1 MQAAN
6 GLADKAYRKMR
17 QAILRGDLAP
27 GEALFESHLADKL
40 GMSRTPVREALRVLA
55 RDGFIETIPA
65 RGYVVPRRSVEDL
78 RELFEL
84 RESLEG
90 LSTRAAAVRATE
102 AEIVQLGQLCDRYE
116 QATSLETWT
125 QIGTEFHNFV
135 VVVARNRRL
144 ATILD
149 SLNFQIVL
157 SRRSAL
163 SSAETIRNEA
173 VREHRAI
180 VDAITSRDSEAAEQC
195 ARTHVRTSYAAA
207 LQSFRSGL

>member
-1 MQAAN
+1 MQAAD
-6 GLADKAYRKMR
+6 GLADRAYRKMR

-125 QIGTEFHNFV
+125 LIGTEFHNFV

-180 VDAITSRDSEAAEQC
+180 VDAITSRDPEAAEQC
-195 ARTHVRTSYAAA
+195 ARAHVRTSYAAA
-207 LQSFRSGL
+207 LRSFRWGL